1 MARNPTATLGERLT
15 RIGLIVLT
23 GAVLLFLVAPILTI
37 VPLSFSSGSFFYYP
51 LPGLSLRWYQDFFT
65 SSFWLSSLQNSLI
78 IGISATV
85 LATVL
90 GTMAALGIWRAR
102 FPAQALVLAMLISPM
117 VVPVVIIAVGV
128 YFAFA
133 PLGLTDGY
141 LGLIL
146 AHATLGVPFVV
157 ITVLATLS
165 AFDRTL
171 LRAAESLGAS
181 QLTTFRRVM
190 LPLILPGVASGA
202 VFAFAASFDEVVVV
216 LLMAGP
222 AQRTL
227 PRQMFA
233 GINDNISLTIAAAA
247 TMLIA
252 ISLALMIAV
261 GGFAAAKRADAAGSQ
276 RKRVRFGPSSRSG
289 RTVGRRE
296 LRSPARAPRPC
307 ARSRIPRRRRSG
319 NGFRHRCGIR
329 RLRAPSRNIGRR
341 RPGIARPEPGRWHP
355 RCMHDCSGTTG
366 DSGRRSPGEFPD
378 RAALAGGTQYTY
390 LES

>member
-1 MARNPTATLGERLT
+1 MRSGTETAGERVT
-15 RIGLIVLT
+15 RIGLAVLT
-23 GAVLLFLVAPILTI
+23 GAVLVFLVAPILTI

-51 LPGLSLRWYQDFFT
+51 LPGLSLRWYEDFFT
-65 SSFWLSSLQNSLI
+65 SSFWLNSLKNSLI

-90 GTMAALGIWRAR
+90 GTVAALGIWRAR
-102 FPAQALVLAMLISPM
+102 FPAQALVLAILISPM
-117 VVPVVIIAVGV
+117 VVPVVIVAVGA

-141 LGLIL
+141 LGLML

-165 AFDRTL
+165 GFDRTL
-171 LRAAESLGAS
+171 VRAAESLGAS
-181 QLTTFRRVM
+181 QITTFRRVT

-202 VFAFAASFDEVVVV
+202 VFAFAASFDEVVVA

-222 AQRTL
+222 GQRTL

-252 ISLALMIAV
+252 ISLLLMIAV
-261 GGFAAAKRADAAGSQ
+261 GWLQ
-276 RKRVRFGPSSRSG
+276 
-289 RTVGRRE
+289 
-296 LRSPARAPRPC
+296 
-307 ARSRIPRRRRSG
+307 RRS
-319 NGFRHRCGIR
+319 
-329 RLRAPSRNIGRR
+329 
-341 RPGIARPEPGRWHP
+341 ARMR
-355 RCMHDCSGTTG
+355 
-366 DSGRRSPGEFPD
+366 
-378 RAALAGGTQYTY
+378 AGGD
-390 LES
+390 

>member
-1 MARNPTATLGERLT
+1 MRNPTATVGEQLT
-15 RIGLIVLT
+15 RIGLIALT

-65 SSFWLSSLQNSLI
+65 SSFWLSSLKNSLI

-117 VVPVVIIAVGV
+117 VVPVVIVAVGV

-181 QLTTFRRVM
+181 QITTFRRVM

-261 GGFAAAKRADAAGSQ
+261 GALQ
-276 RKRVRFGPSSRSG
+276 
-289 RTVGRRE
+289 
-296 LRSPARAPRPC
+296 
-307 ARSRIPRRRRSG
+307 RRSV
-319 NGFRHRCGIR
+319 RMRQAVR
-329 RLRAPSRNIGRR
+329 
-341 RPGIARPEPGRWHP
+341 
-355 RCMHDCSGTTG
+355 
-366 DSGRRSPGEFPD
+366 
-378 RAALAGGTQYTY
+378 
-390 LES
+390 

>member
-1 MARNPTATLGERLT
+1 MRNPTETLGERVT

-65 SSFWLSSLQNSLI
+65 SSFWLSSLKNSLI

-181 QLTTFRRVM
+181 QLATFRRVM

-261 GGFAAAKRADAAGSQ
+261 GALQ
-276 RKRVRFGPSSRSG
+276 
-289 RTVGRRE
+289 
-296 LRSPARAPRPC
+296 
-307 ARSRIPRRRRSG
+307 RRST
-319 NGFRHRCGIR
+319 RMRQAVR
-329 RLRAPSRNIGRR
+329 
-341 RPGIARPEPGRWHP
+341 
-355 RCMHDCSGTTG
+355 
-366 DSGRRSPGEFPD
+366 
-378 RAALAGGTQYTY
+378 
-390 LES
+390 

>member
-1 MARNPTATLGERLT
+1 VRNPTATLGERAT

-181 QLTTFRRVM
+181 QLATFRRVM

-261 GGFAAAKRADAAGSQ
+261 GALQ
-276 RKRVRFGPSSRSG
+276 RSSARM
-289 RTVGRRE
+289 RQAVG
-296 LRSPARAPRPC
+296 
-307 ARSRIPRRRRSG
+307 
-319 NGFRHRCGIR
+319 
-329 RLRAPSRNIGRR
+329 
-341 RPGIARPEPGRWHP
+341 
-355 RCMHDCSGTTG
+355 
-366 DSGRRSPGEFPD
+366 
-378 RAALAGGTQYTY
+378 
-390 LES
+390 

>member
-1 MARNPTATLGERLT
+1 MRNPTATPGERAT
-15 RIGLIVLT
+15 RLGLIVLT

-51 LPGLSLRWYQDFFT
+51 LPGLSLRWYEDFFT
-65 SSFWLSSLQNSLI
+65 SSFWLSSLKNSLI

-85 LATVL
+85 LATFL

-181 QLTTFRRVM
+181 QLATFRRVM

-261 GGFAAAKRADAAGSQ
+261 GALQ
-276 RKRVRFGPSSRSG
+276 
-289 RTVGRRE
+289 
-296 LRSPARAPRPC
+296 
-307 ARSRIPRRRRSG
+307 RRS
-319 NGFRHRCGIR
+319 
-329 RLRAPSRNIGRR
+329 
-341 RPGIARPEPGRWHP
+341 ARMRQAV
-355 RCMHDCSGTTG
+355 R
-366 DSGRRSPGEFPD
+366 
-378 RAALAGGTQYTY
+378 
-390 LES
+390 

>member
-51 LPGLSLRWYQDFFT
+51 LPGLSLRWYEDFFT

-90 GTMAALGIWRAR
+90 GTMAAIGIWRAR

-133 PLGLTDGY
+133 PVGLTDGY

-261 GGFAAAKRADAAGSQ
+261 GALQ
-276 RKRVRFGPSSRSG
+276 
-289 RTVGRRE
+289 
-296 LRSPARAPRPC
+296 
-307 ARSRIPRRRRSG
+307 RRSA
-319 NGFRHRCGIR
+319 RMQQAIR
-329 RLRAPSRNIGRR
+329 
-341 RPGIARPEPGRWHP
+341 
-355 RCMHDCSGTTG
+355 
-366 DSGRRSPGEFPD
+366 
-378 RAALAGGTQYTY
+378 
-390 LES
+390 

>member
-1 MARNPTATLGERLT
+1 MARNPTATRGERMT

-181 QLTTFRRVM
+181 QLATFRRIM

-261 GGFAAAKRADAAGSQ
+261 GALQ
-276 RKRVRFGPSSRSG
+276 
-289 RTVGRRE
+289 
-296 LRSPARAPRPC
+296 
-307 ARSRIPRRRRSG
+307 RRS
-319 NGFRHRCGIR
+319 
-329 RLRAPSRNIGRR
+329 
-341 RPGIARPEPGRWHP
+341 ARMRQ
-355 RCMHDCSGTTG
+355 
-366 DSGRRSPGEFPD
+366 
-378 RAALAGGTQYTY
+378 AL
-390 LES
+390 S

>member
-1 MARNPTATLGERLT
+1 MRNPTATLGERLT

-23 GAVLLFLVAPILTI
+23 GAVLVFLVAPILTI

-51 LPGLSLRWYQDFFT
+51 LPGFSLRWYRDFFT
-65 SSFWLSSLQNSLI
+65 SAFWLLSLKNSLI
-78 IGISATV
+78 IGTSATV

-90 GTMAALGIWRAR
+90 GTMAALGIWRSR
-102 FPAQALVLAMLISPM
+102 FPAQALALAILISPM
-117 VVPVVIIAVGV
+117 VVPVIIIAVGV

-141 LGLIL
+141 VGLVL

-181 QLTTFRRVM
+181 QITTFRRVM

-261 GGFAAAKRADAAGSQ
+261 GALQ
-276 RKRVRFGPSSRSG
+276 
-289 RTVGRRE
+289 
-296 LRSPARAPRPC
+296 
-307 ARSRIPRRRRSG
+307 RRSA
-319 NGFRHRCGIR
+319 RMRQR
-329 RLRAPSRNIGRR
+329 GR
-341 RPGIARPEPGRWHP
+341 
-355 RCMHDCSGTTG
+355 
-366 DSGRRSPGEFPD
+366 
-378 RAALAGGTQYTY
+378 
-390 LES
+390 